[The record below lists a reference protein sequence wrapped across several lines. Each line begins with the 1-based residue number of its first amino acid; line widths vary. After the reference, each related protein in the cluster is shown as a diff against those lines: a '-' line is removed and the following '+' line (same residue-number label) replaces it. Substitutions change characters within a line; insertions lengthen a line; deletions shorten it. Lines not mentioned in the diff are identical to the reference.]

1 MSEPKGVFDGL
12 KWTPVIATEGKVKP
26 IPPVEDGDGTVF
38 ISIPSYR
45 GRRIFYVGRR
55 FRYYIG
61 CTLSLRL
68 CTEIQRRSLD
78 IAVED
83 EWKGLE

>member
-45 GRRIFYVGRR
+45 GR
-55 FRYYIG
+55 
-61 CTLSLRL
+61 
-68 CTEIQRRSLD
+68 
-78 IAVED
+78 
-83 EWKGLE
+83 

>member
-1 MSEPKGVFDGL
+1 MTRRTDSASPNCSYCFRTRQTFSICAYLKKTMSEPKGVFDGL

-45 GRRIFYVGRR
+45 GR
-55 FRYYIG
+55 
-61 CTLSLRL
+61 
-68 CTEIQRRSLD
+68 
-78 IAVED
+78 
-83 EWKGLE
+83 